1 MENQKFD
8 IAYKRKLLYKRKR
21 KRKLILR
28 ISLVLSAFFSLSF
41 ILLLNNKFDNS
52 NNYVNKKVTT
62 TSSNED
68 EFIVC
73 IDPGHGDWDVGTKGT
88 TGVLEKDIVLNI
100 SLKLGKLL
108 ESNGVKIIYTRTND
122 SLPWLE
128 TANDSLKER
137 IKIPEVFDAD
147 LFISLH
153 CNSNYDDLDAKGL
166 ESWYKP
172 SSEASKDL
180 ALAIQNSLL
189 KLKYTDDRGLKT
201 YKNKDDA
208 LAVLELNSSIP
219 ALIELGFLS
228 NYADERYL
236 KSNRGQDACAKAINE
251 AILSY
256 IENNKEDL
264 LRKTNKLQNN
274 LLVKK

>member
-8 IAYKRKLLYKRKR
+8 IEYKRKLLYKRKR

-28 ISLVLSAFFSLSF
+28 ISLVLSALFSLSF
-41 ILLLNNKFDNS
+41 ILLLNNKFNNS

-264 LRKTNKLQNN
+264 LKARDI
-274 LLVKK
+274 KKNQ

>member
-1 MENQKFD
+1 MENQKFN

-28 ISLVLSAFFSLSF
+28 ISLLLSAFCVLSL
-41 ILLLNNKFDNS
+41 ILLLNNKISNNS
-52 NNYVNKKVTT
+52 NSINKKVTT
-62 TSSNED
+62 GSSSET

-73 IDPGHGDWDVGTKGT
+73 IDPGHGDWDAGTKGS

-100 SLKLGKLL
+100 SLKLGQLL
-108 ESNGVKIIYTRTND
+108 ESNKVKVVYTRTND

-137 IKIPEVFDAD
+137 IKISDVFNAD

-153 CNSNYDDLDAKGL
+153 CNSNYDDTDAKGL

-172 SSEASKDL
+172 SSESSENL
-180 ALAIQNSLL
+180 AMTIQNALL
-189 KLKYTDDRGLKT
+189 KLRYTEDRGLKT
-201 YKNKDDA
+201 YKDRDDA
-208 LAVLELNSSIP
+208 LAVLELNPSIP
-219 ALIELGFLS
+219 VLIELGFLS
-228 NYADERYL
+228 NYSDERYL
-236 KSNRGQDACAKAINE
+236 KSNRGQEACAKAINE

-256 IENNKEDL
+256 IENNKEEL
-264 LRKTNKLQNN
+264 LKARESKE
-274 LLVKK
+274 KK

>member
-1 MENQKFD
+1 MENQKFN

-28 ISLVLSAFFSLSF
+28 LSLVLSAFCTLSL
-41 ILLLNNKFDNS
+41 ILLLNNRINNN

-62 TSSNED
+62 TSSNEN

-73 IDPGHGDWDVGTKGT
+73 IDPGHGDWDAGAKGS

-100 SLKLGKLL
+100 SLKLGQLL

-137 IKIPEVFDAD
+137 IKISEVFNAD

-153 CNSNYDDLDAKGL
+153 CNSNYDDTAAKGL

-180 ALAIQNSLL
+180 ALSIQNSLL
-189 KLKYTDDRGLKT
+189 KIRYTEDRGLKT
-201 YKNKDDA
+201 YKNRDDA

-219 ALIELGFLS
+219 VLIELGFLS
-228 NYADERYL
+228 NYSDERYL
-236 KSNRGQDACAKAINE
+236 KSNRGQEACAKAINE

-256 IENNKEDL
+256 IENNKEEL
-264 LRKTNKLQNN
+264 LKVRE
-274 LLVKK
+274 VKKNQ

>member
-1 MENQKFD
+1 M
-8 IAYKRKLLYKRKR
+8 
-21 KRKLILR
+21 
-28 ISLVLSAFFSLSF
+28 
-41 ILLLNNKFDNS
+41 
-52 NNYVNKKVTT
+52 NKKVTT

-256 IENNKEDL
+256 MENNKEEL
-264 LRKTNKLQNN
+264 LKVREA
-274 LLVKK
+274 KKNQ